1 MKLQIICM
9 LFILLSAATR
19 NFCAFTIQRDVQ
31 KDLASLETYK
41 AETTGL
47 QALLGRPKRHVSHI
61 ALCRYCWDC
70 CGNKGFGYCCQT

>member
-19 NFCAFTIQRDVQ
+19 NLCAFTIQRDIQ
-31 KDLASLETYK
+31 KDLASLDTYK
-41 AETTGL
+41 TGTTGL
-47 QALLGRPKRHVSHI
+47 QALLSRPKRHVSHF

-70 CGNKGFGYCCQT
+70 CGNKGYGYCCRT